1 MVNKE
6 HMAGE
11 DTNKECCK
19 CHTDLEAYKAYKDT
33 GACDCKCHLVSVST
47 PSLEERVEA
56 VLEVIHTHSLE
67 GCKCTGPTAA
77 IIKLVEGEKQG
88 KLSVGGTLD
97 GAYLIGKK
105 EERQRI
111 KEVLESMKYPL
122 SVELVEALVEH
133 SKENEHMDELE
144 TLWNLSK
151 EVQHNETISAAI
163 KAIDA

>member
-1 MVNKE
+1 
-6 HMAGE
+6 MAGE

-111 KEVLESMKYPL
+111 EKVVHGEEIVICAHDKRKNRQNNLCDVCYGKNEKLYDVL
-122 SVELVEALVEH
+122 
-133 SKENEHMDELE
+133 
-144 TLWNLSK
+144 
-151 EVQHNETISAAI
+151 